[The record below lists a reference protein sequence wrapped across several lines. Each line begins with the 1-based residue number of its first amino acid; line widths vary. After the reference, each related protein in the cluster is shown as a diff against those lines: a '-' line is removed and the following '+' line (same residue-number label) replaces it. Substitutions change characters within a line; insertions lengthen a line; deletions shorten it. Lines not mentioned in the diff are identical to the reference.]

1 MKLHDTIGRNSKNK
15 EDKDPRF
22 QRLEFHRKKVVLNAS
37 ATPPF
42 DSEALSPKQNFTYLS
57 SQRKANSRPKICWST
72 DSKLIRFL
80 STQTLSLWPTYGTAN
95 FSGLFLDSPSGVSI
109 FYCQETMSTIAYELE
124 KDRYLALVD
133 RVKAT
138 DMKKYQNRK
147 LTDLQLL
154 WILPGWPKVS
164 RRCYHY
170 ALVQIRILQS
180 S

>member
-1 MKLHDTIGRNSKNK
+1 MLIH
-15 EDKDPRF
+15 RF
-22 QRLEFHRKKVVLNAS
+22 QV
-37 ATPPF
+37 
-42 DSEALSPKQNFTYLS
+42 D
-57 SQRKANSRPKICWST
+57 KISFNPNPIFVT
-72 DSKLIRFL
+72 KLR
-80 STQTLSLWPTYGTAN
+80 TAN

-154 WILPGWPKVS
+154 WILPG
-164 RRCYHY
+164 
-170 ALVQIRILQS
+170 
-180 S
+180 